1 MAVIV
6 VVPAVRLDTATVT
19 VVVPCNTVTDAGTVA
34 TNASLELR
42 VTTLPPA
49 SAALG
54 NVTVRFC
61 EAFGSKDNVPG
72 VSVITP
78 AEFTCTDC
86 VAGV

>member
-6 VVPAVRLDTATVT
+6 VVPAAKLDTGTAA
-19 VVVPCNTVTDAGTVA
+19 VVAPCNTVTDAGTVA
-34 TNASLELR
+34 TVVLLELR

-49 SAALG
+49 NAALG

-61 EAFGSKDNVPG
+61 EAFGSNDKVPG

-78 AEFTCTDC
+78 AELTCTAC
-86 VAGV
+86 VAEV

>member
-6 VVPAVRLDTATVT
+6 VVPAVKLDTATCA

-34 TNASLELR
+34 TNELLELR

-49 SAALG
+49 NAGLG

-61 EAFGSKDNVPG
+61 EAFGSNDNVPG

-78 AEFTCTDC
+78 PEFTCTDC
-86 VAGV
+86 VADV